1 MGMATFIMISRHTPD
16 RCALYNQA
24 AKKAL
29 MDWYANK
36 SWSKHG
42 VKLLGA
48 WNVGSEHQNYIVF
61 EAPSVEALMQA
72 AMEPDSIAWGAFET
86 SEVKIAMD
94 LGEVLKVLQ
103 QFK

>member
-1 MGMATFIMISRHTPD
+1 MATFIMISKHTPD
-16 RCALYNQA
+16 NCAMYNQA

-29 MDWYANK
+29 MEWYANK

-48 WNVGSEHQNYIVF
+48 WVVASEHVEYGVL
-61 EAPSVEALMQA
+61 EAPSVEALTEA
-72 AMEPDSIAWGAFET
+72 AMEPDSMAVGAFRT
-86 SEVKIAMD
+86 SEIKIANDM
-94 LGEVLKVLQ
+94 GEIVTMLQ